1 MLGLDERKGNET
13 VRERFRYK
21 KIAEAIN
28 QIKNGN
34 KVYTPIYDPKT
45 RLIVSKKSLN
55 PVYINEGICIVDG
68 VVALDI
74 EELRDISYFNIFVDI
89 DDDTRKKRLMKV
101 YIDYKNCSVNESEK
115 LINARE
121 LEEVPTIKK
130 TMNYADVIYES
141 GEFS

>member
-1 MLGLDERKGNET
+1 M
-13 VRERFRYK
+13 
-21 KIAEAIN
+21 A
-28 QIKNGN
+28 
-34 KVYTPIYDPKT
+34 
-45 RLIVSKKSLN
+45 VSN
-55 PVYINEGICIVDG
+55 FNW
-68 VVALDI
+68 
-74 EELRDISYFNIFVDI
+74 LRDISYFNIFVDI